1 VGENGQKGCMMPSA
15 AENWLTMYTHID
27 AHLAHCRGQG
37 LAKDTTL
44 PARRELLERIFR
56 AYGDLHKVTT
66 EQLETWLAGPTD
78 RETGWSPKTR
88 ATYYAHLRSYYRW
101 AVRTGRIQA
110 NPMELLDP
118 PRIPPSVPR
127 RVPPAAFARI
137 RQEAV
142 EPYLTAAL
150 LARYAGLRCCEI
162 VRAHRDDLAAPPW
175 GTIRVLG
182 KGGRLDELPTHMEIW
197 QHVRGR
203 RGLLV
208 RDTHGRQYTAKTIS
222 HLFADYCRRRLGLN
236 VTLHDMRRLYCN
248 ALRQARDKDGRPF
261 DMEVLR
267 MLTRHR
273 SLATLQRYLSVEDEE
288 RRAAIQA
295 LPAVA

>member
-1 VGENGQKGCMMPSA
+1 MLSTG
-15 AENWLTMYTHID
+15 ENWLTMYTHID
-27 AHLAHCRGQG
+27 AHLAHCRGRG

-56 AYGDLHKVTT
+56 AYGNLHEVTT
-66 EQLETWLAGPTD
+66 EQLETWLAGPLD

-101 AVRTGRIQA
+101 AQRAGLVLI
-110 NPMELLDP
+110 NPMELIDP
-118 PRIPPSVPR
+118 PRVPPATPR
-127 RVPPAAFARI
+127 RVPPSAFTRL
-137 RQEAV
+137 RREAV

-162 VRAHRDDLAAPPW
+162 VRAHRGDMAAPPW

-182 KGGRLDELPTHMEIW
+182 KGGRIDELPTHAEIW

-203 RGLLV
+203 SGLLV
-208 RDTHGRQYTAKTIS
+208 RDTHGRQYSPKTLS
-222 HLFADYCRRRLGLN
+222 HLFADYCRGRLGLD
-236 VTLHDMRRLYCN
+236 VTLHDMRRLYGN
-248 ALRQARDKDGRPF
+248 ALRQARDGDGHPF
-261 DMEVLR
+261 DMELLR
-267 MLTRHR
+267 TLMRHR
-273 SLATLQRYLSVEDEE
+273 SLDTTQRYLCVGDEE